1 MSKVDYWNKVEPIW
15 ISAQIIL

>member
-15 ISAQIIL
+15 ISAQIIQ